1 MLPVQMSAV
10 IDMNAWKATH
20 VPVRGAQQQRATAE
34 PPPYC
39 CMSCGSEVFRILEGG
54 LVRCGRCTAH
64 IRNLTIRS

>member
-20 VPVRGAQQQRATAE
+20 VPVRAAQQQATAE
-34 PPPYC
+34 PLPYSC
-39 CMSCGSEVFRILEGG
+39 LRCGSEVFRILEGG